1 MIYFFPIFI
10 FLRAEIM
17 DIQAEK
23 LELIKMLLKT
33 NDKVVIEAVKNIFKS
48 EKKDIWKR
56 LSPEQ
61 QEQIDLGI
69 QEANRGDQVD
79 L

>member
-1 MIYFFPIFI
+1 
-10 FLRAEIM
+10 M
-17 DIQAEK
+17 DIQSEK
-23 LELIKMLLKT
+23 LELIKMLLET
-33 NDKVVIEAVKNIFKS
+33 DDKAIIEAIKNIFKAQ
-48 EKKDIWKR
+48 KKDVWKE

-61 QEQIDLGI
+61 QEEIDLEI

>member
-1 MIYFFPIFI
+1 
-10 FLRAEIM
+10 M
-17 DIQAEK
+17 DIQSEK

-33 NDKVVIEAVKNIFKS
+33 DDTTIIEAIKNIFKS
-48 EKKDIWKR
+48 QKKDVWKD

-61 QEQIDLGI
+61 QEEIDLGI
-69 QEANRGDQVD
+69 LEANRGDQVD

>member
-1 MIYFFPIFI
+1 
-10 FLRAEIM
+10 M
-17 DIQAEK
+17 DIQSEK
-23 LELIKMLLKT
+23 LELIKMLLET
-33 NDKVVIEAVKNIFKS
+33 DDTTIIEAVKNIFKAQ
-48 EKKDIWKR
+48 KKDIWKD

-61 QEQIDLGI
+61 QEEIDLRI

>member
-1 MIYFFPIFI
+1 
-10 FLRAEIM
+10 M
-17 DIQAEK
+17 DIQSEK
-23 LELIKMLLKT
+23 LELIKMLLET
-33 NDKVVIEAVKNIFKS
+33 NDKVIIEAVKNIFKAQK
-48 EKKDIWKR
+48 EEVWKQ

-61 QEQIDLGI
+61 QEEIDLRI

>member
-1 MIYFFPIFI
+1 
-10 FLRAEIM
+10 M

-23 LELIKMLLKT
+23 LELIKMLLET
-33 NDKVVIEAVKNIFKS
+33 NDKVIIDAVKNIFKS
-48 EKKDIWKR
+48 EKKDVWKQ

-61 QEQIDLGI
+61 QEEIDLRI

>member
-1 MIYFFPIFI
+1 
-10 FLRAEIM
+10 M
-17 DIQAEK
+17 DLQSEK
-23 LELIKMLLKT
+23 LELIKMLLET
-33 NDKVVIEAVKNIFKS
+33 NDKVIIDAVKNIFKS
-48 EKKDIWKR
+48 EKKDVWKQ

-61 QEQIDLGI
+61 QEEIDLRI